1 MFVVGAANGSSDL
14 REAAGGRVEE
24 EDLEITV
31 GVAYTEV
38 RTGPKRDA
46 GPVRVDRWLFVVAD
60 ERSSDLGEG
69 AEGAIRV
76 ESGRVVE
83 ENLPVA
89 VAVGYESYAGPVRVD
104 RGIKVGDDV
113 RVGHLG
119 NTAGQLTLGHLRPQS
134 RDQQR

>member
-38 RTGPKRDA
+38 RTGSEGDA
-46 GPVRVDRWLFVVAD
+46 GPVRVDRWLFVVA
-60 ERSSDLGEG
+60 
-69 AEGAIRV
+69 
-76 ESGRVVE
+76 
-83 ENLPVA
+83 
-89 VAVGYESYAGPVRVD
+89 VAVGYESDAGPVRVD